1 MVDRMSTT
9 RQGIAESEEHQTTLA
24 AEITSVTKSL
34 STVTHAVTLLSNIA
48 NKECRVKVGQ
58 DFHLGDVR
66 DQMKSDKIYKSEK
79 LSWLQ
84 HSLASEVRH
93 ALSSRLHLLPLTFLY
108 PVNLGTIISGT
119 EQQVAHAEALADKL
133 EHLKHAVSVP
143 LDKAGW
149 QKSPMGETVDG
160 EQQCVGGA
168 AYFKHSQTLA
178 SGSVWRTRVSH
189 AHGGDVTIGFAGE
202 TLDVKNYVKTF
213 RDSAYVHLGSGTTFI
228 RRLLSEDGRLH
239 CHQTHLQHEI
249 PKTTPYE
256 VALRC
261 EPGSNV
267 PQIQFNDDGTWHDF
281 APVAKQGSLK
291 LGHRTCQAGAG
302 LARAGLVP
310 GAWYPYLMLN
320 QSARLSDH
328 VVEHL
333 EPE

>member
-1 MVDRMSTT
+1 MGFRVHTT
-9 RQGIAESEEHQTTLA
+9 RREISECEEHQTALS

-48 NKECRVKVGQ
+48 NKECSVKVASGTIKH

-66 DQMKSDKIYKSEK
+66 DRMKSERTFKTEK
-79 LSWLQ
+79 LSWLRK
-84 HSLASEVRH
+84 SLDSEVRH
-93 ALSSRLHLLPLTFLY
+93 ALSSRLHFLPRLTFL
-108 PVNLGTIISGT
+108 SGT
-119 EQQVAHAEALADKL
+119 EQQEALAEALDEKL
-133 EHLKHAVSVP
+133 EEDLRTVSVP
-143 LDKAGW
+143 LDAAGW

-160 EQQCVGGA
+160 EQQCMGGA

-189 AHGGDVTIGFAGE
+189 AQGGDVTIGFAGE
-202 TLDVKNYVKTF
+202 TLNVKNYVKTF

-228 RRLLSEDGRLH
+228 RRLMSENGRLH

-261 EPGSNV
+261 ELGSNV
-267 PQIQFNDDGTWHDF
+267 PQIQFNNDGTWHDF
-281 APVAKQGSLK
+281 APMSAQKV
-291 LGHRTCQAGAG
+291 
-302 LARAGLVP
+302 RAGLVP
-310 GAWYPYLMLN
+310 GARYPYLMLN

-328 VVEHL
+328 IMEH
-333 EPE
+333 EE